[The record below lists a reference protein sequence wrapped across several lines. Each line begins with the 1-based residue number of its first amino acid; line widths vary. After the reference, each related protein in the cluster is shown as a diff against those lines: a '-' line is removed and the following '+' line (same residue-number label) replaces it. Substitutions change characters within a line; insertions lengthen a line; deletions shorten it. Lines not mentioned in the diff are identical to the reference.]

1 MSSCAGHPY
10 PPFPAAPPAP
20 AALAL
25 APPFLAPG
33 LATTLATTLR
43 PPPPPRGVERD
54 GAPAPRGVMVTPE
67 ERVRPPPQRHPR
79 LNLPRA
85 AVELDAVVGLD
96 GLDGVAPFREYDLG
110 GALRRGRVRRGER

>member
-1 MSSCAGHPY
+1 M
-10 PPFPAAPPAP
+10 PFPAAPLAP

-43 PPPPPRGVERD
+43 PPPPPAALKETVRLP
-54 GAPAPRGVMVTPE
+54 PAGVMVTPE
-67 ERVRPPPQRHPR
+67 ERVRRAARSATHE
-79 LNLPRA
+79 LNLQRA

-110 GALRRGRVRRGER
+110 GALRRGEGSEG